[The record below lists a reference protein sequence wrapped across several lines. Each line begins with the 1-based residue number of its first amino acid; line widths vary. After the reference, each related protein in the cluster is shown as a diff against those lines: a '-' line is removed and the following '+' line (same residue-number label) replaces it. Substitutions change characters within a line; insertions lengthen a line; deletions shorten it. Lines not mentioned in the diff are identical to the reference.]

1 MITKVFLIVFVAI
14 QSWWCVNSNAPSPS
28 ATNESVN
35 TAASAPTPQAAQ
47 TLSEC
52 SKTRVQ
58 NLRGGVNVP
67 QELCF
72 DATKP
77 VDAKEKSNAKVGN
90 SPQSATVE
98 KTNLP
103 FEKLPA
109 EVQKIVKITVPD
121 IDPNNVVFDLTV
133 VPTPD
138 EQAKNQLVKSYS
150 YAASSKNKIS
160 GKDVNRHNWL
170 FKRQGGA
177 LKLESAEI
185 DLTK

>member
-1 MITKVFLIVFVAI
+1 MTKVFLIVFIAF
-14 QSWWCVNSNAPSPS
+14 QSWWCGNSNVPAVS
-28 ATNESVN
+28 ANQKIKI
-35 TAASAPTPQAAQ
+35 ASPTPQVAL

-72 DATKP
+72 DSSKP
-77 VDAKEKSNAKVGN
+77 VDASEKSNAKVGN
-90 SPQSATVE
+90 SPQSATIE
-98 KTNLP
+98 ETDLP

-121 IDPNNVVFDLTV
+121 IDTNNVVFDLTV

-138 EQAKNQLVKSYS
+138 EQAKNQLVKSYGYS
-150 YAASSKNKIS
+150 SSSKNKKS
-160 GKDVNRHNWL
+160 GKDANRHNWL
-170 FKRQGGA
+170 FKRQGGT

>member
-1 MITKVFLIVFVAI
+1 MTKFVLIVFVAV
-14 QSWWCVNSNAPSPS
+14 QSWWCGNS
-28 ATNESVN
+28 SVP
-35 TAASAPTPQAAQ
+35 TVAANQNIKIVSPTPQTAQ

-58 NLRGGVNVP
+58 NLRDVVNVP

-72 DATKP
+72 DSSKP
-77 VDAKEKSNAKVGN
+77 VDATEKSNAKIGN

-98 KTNLP
+98 ETDLP

-109 EVQKIVKITVPD
+109 EVQKIVRITVPD
-121 IDPNNVVFDLTV
+121 IDVNNVVFDLTV

-138 EQAKNQLVKSYS
+138 EQAKNQLVKSYGYS
-150 YAASSKNKIS
+150 SSSKTKKS